1 MFKDCAPFT
10 NCICRVKQMIVD
22 DTHHNDVVMPMCSL
36 IEYNGNDSKISEILC
51 HYWRDEPT
59 LDPNNAIID

>member
-22 DTHHNDVVMPMCSL
+22 DTHDNDVVMPMCSL
-36 IEYNGNDSKISEILC
+36 IEYSGNDSKISGILC
-51 HYWRDEPT
+51 HYWRAEST